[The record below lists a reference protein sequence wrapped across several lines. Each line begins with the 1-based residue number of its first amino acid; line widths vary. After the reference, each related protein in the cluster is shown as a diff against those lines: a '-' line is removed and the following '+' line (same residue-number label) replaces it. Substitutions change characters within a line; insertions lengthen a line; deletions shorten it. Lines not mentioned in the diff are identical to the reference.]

1 MQLIKIFLR
10 LYIDLSDMKYLL
22 RSLFLFILLVPAVL
36 FSQQGSENLLG
47 EDENLLKWSATR
59 KLTWDDY
66 KANPVSE
73 SDAAASTTT
82 LLSIEYNITSSNFSY
97 KIKSRFSKN
106 RSWGLHKTNY
116 ILRHEQGH
124 FDIAE
129 VFARKLH
136 KKMGEYKFNKKTFQK
151 DLKKIYDEVTEEKGK
166 IQNLYDEETN
176 HSINK
181 KKQAEW
187 LKMIEVKLEE
197 SAKWATY

>member
-1 MQLIKIFLR
+1 
-10 LYIDLSDMKYLL
+10 MKYVL
-22 RSLFLFILLVPAVL
+22 RSFFLFILLVPAVL
-36 FSQQGSENLLG
+36 FSQQGADSLVG
-47 EDENLLKWSATR
+47 EDENLLKWSASR
-59 KLTWDDY
+59 KLTWEDY
-66 KANPVSE
+66 KANPVAE

-97 KIKSRFSKN
+97 KIKSRFSKD

-136 KKMGEYKFNKKTFQK
+136 KKMGEYKFNKKNFRK
-151 DLKKIYDEVTEEKGK
+151 DLKKIYDEVTEEKSK

-187 LKMIEVKLEE
+187 LKMIELKLEE
-197 SAKWATY
+197 SAKWANY